1 MGAADVIC
9 EIAFI
14 NHSFF
19 FALSQSFSSETFF
32 DAFLEELSMAGI
44 DYEVTRK
51 EPLRMCGI
59 EAFG

>member
-1 MGAADVIC
+1 MIC

-44 DYEVTRK
+44 DYEVMRK